1 MTKNAIKLTA
11 ENNMMKNAIKLTEE
25 NNLRDE
31 I

>member
-1 MTKNAIKLTA
+1 MTKNAMTA

-25 NNLRDE
+25 NNLRDN